1 MRDSEV
7 FEVLARCFAHI
18 DAAEWEAIT
27 APAHWDE
34 FVDVARRL
42 LQHAY
47 SDPDACAPATRLRR
61 DDPIEHFLTDEEVRA
76 LYAPPSAA
84 QMASFAARHFTGG
97 LPASAMPVES
107 LYVEWT
113 SDDEKGP
120 FGRLEGF
127 YASDA
132 ALYMRDLMN
141 LLDLD
146 QACSLSPYPDHL
158 SVELDMA
165 AFLLERSDA
174 KTAWRYV
181 EERFEWLSSYR
192 ARLIEVGNATFHLAL
207 IDLVLGIR
215 ARQCAI
221 SDEA

>member
-7 FEVLARCFAHI
+7 FEVLARCFASI
-18 DAAEWEAIT
+18 DANEWETVT
-27 APAHWDE
+27 APARWDE
-34 FVDVARRL
+34 FVDAARRL
-42 LQHAY
+42 LQHAC
-47 SDPDACAPATRLRR
+47 SDPATFAPATRIRR
-61 DDPIEHFLTDEEVRA
+61 HDPIEHFLADEEVHA
-76 LYAPPSAA
+76 LYAPPNAA
-84 QMASFAARHFTGG
+84 AMASFAARHFTGG

-113 SDDEKGP
+113 SGDEHGT
-120 FGRLEGF
+120 FGHLEGF

-132 ALYMRDLMN
+132 ALYMRHLMASFG
-141 LLDLD
+141 LD
-146 QACSLSPYPDHL
+146 QTCALSPYPDHL

-174 KTAWRYV
+174 KTAWQYV
-181 EERFEWLSSYR
+181 EERFEWLSAYR

-207 IDLVLGIR
+207 VDLVLGIR

-221 SDEA
+221 PDEA